1 MLLAGL
7 GAFVVAIV
15 GGGFALVYMV
25 RLLAA
30 TAGAAPMPPF
40 GEAVTALAS
49 ILAFL
54 LTLVV
59 VRAMESG
66 DGSSGQRHSS
76 GRRRSSGSRTHSI
89 GRDDASDGLDRIEDS
104 LDE

>member
-1 MLLAGL
+1 MMLAGL
-7 GAFVVAIV
+7 GMFIVAIV
-15 GGGFALVYMV
+15 GSGFALVYMM

-40 GEAVTALAS
+40 GEAVTALAN
-49 ILAFL
+49 IFAFL
-54 LTLVV
+54 LALVV
-59 VRAMESG
+59 VRAMGSG
-66 DGSSGQRHSS
+66 DRSSG
-76 GRRRSSGSRTHSI
+76 GRRSSGSRTHSI